1 MAKPFYKLRF
11 DLGEAEIRQED
22 LAKALGR
29 SIGYVNR
36 RLAGT
41 ASWTLEDAYQILDII
56 GKPETALTEY
66 FPRIKKNKLHIYS
79 RTAG

>member
-11 DLGEAEIRQED
+11 DLGEADVRQED

-29 SIGYVNR
+29 SVGYVNR

-41 ASWTLEDAYQILDII
+41 ASWTLEDAYMILDFL
-56 GKPETALTEY
+56 GKPDSRLTEY
-66 FPRIKKNKLHIYS
+66 FPRTGKKSIYIG
-79 RTAG
+79 RVV